1 MANKLEAEM
10 VNAVITLYRKGW
22 AKSRIAR
29 ELEIDRGAVARHI
42 RLFEESASKPAIP
55 TLGSCGPENSKPS
68 IPTPGVLANPA
79 ISTAGRKSDCEEF
92 RHPILEKYSSGLSAR
107 RIYQDL
113 AAENGFS
120 GSYQSVK
127 RFVKRLGAG
136 AGELPFRRMEVLPG
150 KEMQVDFGRGAAV
163 TDENGK
169 RRYPHLFR
177 AVLSHSRKG
186 YSEAVFSQSTE
197 DFIRAMENAFR
208 EYGGVPETVVVDN
221 LKAAV
226 IRADWFDPELNPKI
240 KSFCEHYGTILLPT
254 RPGMPRHKGKV
265 ERLVGYAQDNALK
278 GRSFKSLAGQ
288 NEHLAQW
295 EKNIADTR
303 IHGTT
308 REQVRA
314 AFERERPFLQALP
327 ADLFPCFKE
336 SRRSVHCDGHIEFD
350 KAYYSVPYEYGRR
363 DVTVRSDSRM
373 VRIYGPGM
381 TEIAVHARVE
391 YGKFSTQDRHI
402 PDRKKSEAEK
412 GSGWLLER
420 AGRIGP
426 DCRKWADGV
435 LKNRGVQSIRTLQ
448 GLLSLAKRHSAKSIE
463 DGCRK
468 AVVLEMFHLRDVRR
482 QMMNDE
488 EQPQFEFIQEHPLI
502 RNLDFYSGIAV
513 FHEDNEN
520 QNKEEIHEN

>member
-42 RLFEESASKPAIP
+42 RLSEVEASKPAISTP
-55 TLGSCGPENSKPS
+55 GSCSPENSKPS
-68 IPTPGVLANPA
+68 ISTAGIPAIPA
-79 ISTAGRKSDCEEF
+79 ISTAGRKSHCEVFHDRIAEKF
-92 RHPILEKYSSGLSAR
+92 RSGLSAQ

-113 AAENGFS
+113 VDESGFS

-127 RFVKRLGAG
+127 RYVRRFEGG
-136 AGELPFRRMEVLPG
+136 GELPFRRMEVSPG

-197 DFIRAMENAFR
+197 DFIRALENAFR

-240 KSFCEHYGTILLPT
+240 KSFCEHYGTVLLPT

-278 GRSFKSLAGQ
+278 GRNFKSLAGQ

-295 EKNIADTR
+295 ERNIADTR

-308 REQVRA
+308 REQVRT

-381 TEIAVHARVE
+381 TEIAVHAKVE
-391 YGKFSTQDRHI
+391 QGKFSTQDRHV
-402 PDRKKSEAEK
+402 PDKKKSEAEK

-420 AGRIGP
+420 AGRIGS
-426 DCRKWADGV
+426 DCRRWAEGV
-435 LKNRGVQSIRTLQ
+435 LKNRGVQAIRTLQ
-448 GLLSLAKRHSAKSIE
+448 GLLALAKRHSSKSL
-463 DGCRK
+463 DNGCRK
-468 AVVLEMFHLRDVRR
+468 ALVLEMFHLRDVRR
-482 QMMNDE
+482 QMMNDD

-502 RNLDFYSGIAV
+502 RNLDFYSGFAS

-520 QNKEEIHEN
+520 QDKEEIHEK

>member
-42 RLFEESASKPAIP
+42 RLSQAEVSKPAISTP
-55 TLGSCGPENSKPS
+55 GSCRTENSKPS
-68 IPTPGVLANPA
+68 ISTAGIPAISA
-79 ISTAGRKSDCEEF
+79 ISTAGRKSHCEVFHERIAEKF
-92 RHPILEKYSSGLSAR
+92 RSGLSAQ

-113 AAENGFS
+113 FDESGFS

-127 RFVKRLGAG
+127 RYVRRFEGG
-136 AGELPFRRMEVLPG
+136 GELPFRRMEVSPG

-197 DFIRAMENAFR
+197 DFIRALENAFR

-240 KSFCEHYGTILLPT
+240 KSFCEHYGTVLLPT

-278 GRSFKSLAGQ
+278 GRNFKSLAGQ

-295 EKNIADTR
+295 ERNIADTR

-308 REQVRA
+308 REQVRT

-381 TEIAVHARVE
+381 TEIAIHAKVE
-391 YGKFSTQDRHI
+391 QGKFSTQDRHV
-402 PDRKKSEAEK
+402 PDKKKSEAEK

-420 AGRIGP
+420 AGRIGS

-435 LKNRGVQSIRTLQ
+435 LKNRGVQAIRTLQ
-448 GLLSLAKRHSAKSIE
+448 GLLSLAKKHSSKSL
-463 DGCRK
+463 DNGCRK
-468 AVVLEMFHLRDVRR
+468 ALVLEMFHLRDVRR
-482 QMMNDE
+482 QMMNDD

-502 RNLDFYSGIAV
+502 RNLDFYSGFAS

-520 QNKEEIHEN
+520 QDKEEIHEK